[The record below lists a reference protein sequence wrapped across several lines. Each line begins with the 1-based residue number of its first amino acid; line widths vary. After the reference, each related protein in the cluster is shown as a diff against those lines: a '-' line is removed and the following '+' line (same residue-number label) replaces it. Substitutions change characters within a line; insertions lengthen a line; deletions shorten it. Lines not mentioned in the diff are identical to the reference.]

1 MRVEHGGAN
10 VSMAKQFLY
19 RADVVPRLQ
28 QVGGKAMAKRMA
40 TRRLQYA
47 GAAHR
52 HLYRA
57 LDYFFALRA
66 LYDIAAIRLQGNQE
80 HVRHSIA

>member
-1 MRVEHGGAN
+1 MGRATLCVFYQPIQRTFDPHCALTEDVGVEHGGAN
-10 VSMAKQFLY
+10 VSMSQQFLY
-19 RADVVPRLQ
+19 RADVAPRLQ
-28 QVGGKAMAKRMA
+28 KVGGKAMSKGVA

-57 LDYFFALRA
+57 LHYC
-66 LYDIAAIRLQGNQE
+66 
-80 HVRHSIA
+80 